1 MVLPTRHPVPSLEEA
16 VKALH
21 YAGVKVSVDSLVED
35 ELLRGGRAGA
45 DYLFSLSSKTLWIS
59 DEVDS
64 IPILIGDDP
73 TDIESLF
80 QTIELFKRRGK
91 PFYADAI
98 LDPIHYGLTD
108 SIVRYHALRQRYADI
123 EIMMGIGNLTELTH
137 ADTLGVNAILLGIA
151 SELGVRGLLTTE
163 ISGHCRSDRSHA
175 QGDVGSP
182 RRCNAAPTYR
192 RKFDGLTRQA
202 SVSIFGRRG

>member
-1 MVLPTRHPVPSLEEA
+1 MRYATAQTARTSSTLVLPTRHPVPSLEEA

-80 QTIELFKRRGK
+80 QTIELFKHRGK

-108 SIVRYHALRQRYADI
+108 SIVRYHALRQR
-123 EIMMGIGNLTELTH
+123 
-137 ADTLGVNAILLGIA
+137 
-151 SELGVRGLLTTE
+151 
-163 ISGHCRSDRSHA
+163 
-175 QGDVGSP
+175 
-182 RRCNAAPTYR
+182 
-192 RKFDGLTRQA
+192 
-202 SVSIFGRRG
+202 